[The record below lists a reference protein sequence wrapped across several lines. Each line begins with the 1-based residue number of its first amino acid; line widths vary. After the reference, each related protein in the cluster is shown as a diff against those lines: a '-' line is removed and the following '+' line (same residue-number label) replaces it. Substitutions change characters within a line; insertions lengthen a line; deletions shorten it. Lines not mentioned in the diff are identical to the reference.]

1 MSHHFEEFIK
11 SGVYLR
17 AWSPKTVR
25 TYQQGLNAFQM
36 ALGEG
41 RNSGLPDATG
51 PTGNLTKAHLDTFVI
66 WMRQKGLSAGGC
78 NMYIRTVNSYL
89 SWLHEEGHISQK
101 LRIKL
106 LPNPNKPLSTFSDT
120 DVRLILSFKPKGP
133 YQLRTWTLII
143 CLLDTGIR
151 IDEALGLERS
161 KVNLDTLQITVLG
174 KGNKERIVPIS
185 LEFRKHLF
193 RFMQK
198 SEGQY
203 VFGARTG
210 LRLQYRNSYRDIKNL
225 CKRIGFEGEH
235 VHPHSCRHY
244 FAVSYIRNGGDI
256 YRLSRIL
263 GHTSI
268 STTQLYLRS
277 MGVEHLLEGHSQ
289 FSPLARLA

>member
-1 MSHHFEEFIK
+1 MEFRFDDFIK
-11 SGVYLR
+11 HGVYLR
-17 AWSPKTVR
+17 AWSLKTVR
-25 TYQQGLNAFQM
+25 TYKQGLNAFQLS
-36 ALGEG
+36 LGE
-41 RNSGLPDATG
+41 RHPLDAPASDAPLAKTD
-51 PTGNLTKAHLDTFVI
+51 LDTFVI

-89 SWLHEEGHISQK
+89 SWLLEEGHIPQK

-106 LPNPNKPLSTFSDT
+106 LPDPKKPLNTFSNA
-120 DVRLILSFKPKGP
+120 DVRLLLAHKPKGA
-133 YQLRTWTLII
+133 YHTRTWTLIL
-143 CLLDTGIR
+143 CLMDTGIR
-151 IDEALGLERS
+151 IDEALGLERRN
-161 KVNLDTLQITVLG
+161 VDLDAFHMKVLG

-198 SEGQY
+198 SDGRY
-203 VFGARTG
+203 VFAARTG
-210 LRLQYRNSYRDIKNL
+210 LKLQYRNAYRDMRNL
-225 CKRIGFEGEH
+225 CNRIGIVGDH

-289 FSPLARLA
+289 FSPLARLG

>member
-1 MSHHFEEFIK
+1 MEFHFDDFIK
-11 SGVYLR
+11 SGIYLR

-25 TYQQGLNAFQM
+25 TYRQGLNAFQQS
-36 ALGEG
+36 LG
-41 RNSGLPDATG
+41 GLSETASLQAPAITVV
-51 PTGNLTKAHLDTFVI
+51 TKAQLEAFVI
-66 WMRQKGLSAGGC
+66 WMRQRGLSAGGC

-89 SWLHEEGHISQK
+89 SWLLEEGYIPQK

-106 LPNPNKPLSTFSDT
+106 LPDPKRPLRTFST
-120 DVRLILSFKPKGP
+120 ADVRLILAYRPKSP
-133 YQLRTWTLII
+133 YHLRTWTLI
-143 CLLDTGIR
+143 LTLMDTGIR

-161 KVNLDTLQITVLG
+161 KVNLDALNITVLG

-185 LEFRKHLF
+185 LELRKHLF
-193 RFMQK
+193 RMLQK
-198 SEGQY
+198 TDGRF
-203 VFGARTG
+203 VFGALSG

-225 CKRIGFEGEH
+225 CKRIGVEGEH
-235 VHPHSCRHY
+235 VHPHSFRHY

-289 FSPLARLA
+289 FSPLSKPA